1 MTTQQSS
8 HIDENP
14 YLAYRKYFLLA
25 GLLLGAVL
33 SAWYLLTLRQQA
45 IAHPQ
50 VAVDPWFKRGFFVLL
65 IFFASFF
72 QCSLLAKLFAWI
84 MWQTNR
90 K

>member
-1 MTTQQSS
+1 MTNPQSPQM
-8 HIDENP
+8 DANP

-33 SAWYLLTLRQQA
+33 SAWYLMTLRQQA
-45 IAHPQ
+45 IANPQ
-50 VAVDPWFKRGFFVLL
+50 LAVDPWFKRGFFVLL

-84 MWQTNR
+84 MQKTAG

>member
-1 MTTQQSS
+1 MTTSPAS
-8 HIDENP
+8 PSEENP

-33 SAWYLLTLRQQA
+33 SAWYLMTLRQQA
-45 IAHPQ
+45 IANPQ
-50 VAVDPWFKRGFFVLL
+50 LAVDPWFKRGFFVLL

-84 MWQTNR
+84 MWKADR